1 MRRAGVQRDFT
12 SGHEGVEGVVAK
24 VEGKVELLIVVQ
36 VQELGEDGGVQRDF
50 TSGHEGVEGV
60 VAKVEGKVELLLV
73 AQVQELGEDGVV
85 LLNRS
90 V

>member
-1 MRRAGVQRDFT
+1 MVGTMRRA
-12 SGHEGVEGVVAK
+12 
-24 VEGKVELLIVVQ
+24 
-36 VQELGEDGGVQRDF
+36 GVQRDF

-85 LLNRS
+85 LINRS
-90 V
+90 I